1 MGQLAIAILDS
12 FSNQP
17 FSGNPAGV
25 CLLEN
30 AISQEL
36 MQQIAMEM
44 NLSETAFVE
53 RTADPAVFSLRWFTP
68 AVEVDLCGHATLA
81 SASWMFHERWV
92 KPEDTIQFKT
102 RSGILSVTKN
112 REGVCMDF
120 PLIPTA
126 MDTHPDH
133 VKTLFGATIKQA
145 AKLRGNWIFELEDE
159 MAVRNLTPDFAEL
172 AATSEEGFIVTAAGS
187 DEYDLVSRYF
197 GPNLG
202 INEDP
207 VTGFAH
213 CALVDYWHQK
223 TGKTSFKAYQASKRG
238 GTLFL
243 EKKGDRVLIQG
254 KAVVVLTGMLSI

>member
-1 MGQLAIAILDS
+1 MGQLPIALLDS

-30 AISQEL
+30 SISQDL

-53 RTADPAVFSLRWFTP
+53 RTSEPSVFSLRWFTP
-68 AVEVDLCGHATLA
+68 TVEVDLCGHATLA
-81 SASWMFHERWV
+81 SASWMFEEGWI
-92 KPEDTIQFKT
+92 KPEDPIHFQT
-102 RSGILSVTKN
+102 RSGILSVTKSGD
-112 REGVCMDF
+112 GVCMDF
-120 PLIPTA
+120 PLIPTTV
-126 MDTHPDH
+126 DTHPDH
-133 VKTLFGATIKQA
+133 PTTLFGGTLVQA
-145 AKLRGNWIFELEDE
+145 ARLRGNWIFELEDE
-159 MAVRNLTPDFAEL
+159 KAVRNLVPDFAVL

-187 DEYDLVSRYF
+187 SDYDLVSRYF

-213 CALVDYWHQK
+213 CALVDYWHKK

-238 GTLFL
+238 GELHL
-243 EKKGDRVLIQG
+243 EKKGDRVLIRG
-254 KAVVVLTGMLSI
+254 KAVVVLKGMLYL

>member
-1 MGQLAIAILDS
+1 MRQLAIAILDS
-12 FSNQP
+12 FTDRP

-30 AISQEL
+30 SISQEL

-53 RTADPAVFSLRWFTP
+53 RTGDPTVFSLRWFTP

-81 SASWMFHERWV
+81 SASCMFHEGWV
-92 KPEDTIQFKT
+92 KPEEVIQFQT
-102 RSGILSVTKN
+102 RSGILSVTK
-112 REGVCMDF
+112 RGEGVCMDF
-120 PLIPTA
+120 PLIPTTV
-126 MDTHPDH
+126 DTHPDH
-133 VKTLFGATIKQA
+133 PITLFGANLVQA
-145 AKLRGNWIFELEDE
+145 ARLRGNWIFELEDE
-159 MAVRNLTPDFAEL
+159 ADVRNLAPDFAVL

-187 DEYDLVSRYF
+187 GDYDLVSRYF

-202 INEDP
+202 IPEDP

-213 CALVDYWHQK
+213 CALVDYWYKK

-243 EKKGDRVLIQG
+243 EKNGDRVLIQG
-254 KAVVVLTGMLSI
+254 KAVVVLRGTLSI

>member
-1 MGQLAIAILDS
+1 MGQLAIAILDA
-12 FSNQP
+12 FSDQP

-30 AISQEL
+30 SISQAL

-53 RTADPAVFSLRWFTP
+53 RTSDPRIFSLRWFTP

-81 SASWMFHERWV
+81 SASWMFHEGWV
-92 KPEDTIQFKT
+92 KPEDTIHFQT

-112 REGVCMDF
+112 GEGVGMDF
-120 PLIPTA
+120 PLIPTEV
-126 MDTHPDH
+126 DTHPNH
-133 VKTLFGATIKQA
+133 ARTLFGAVLVQA
-145 AKLRGNWIFELEDE
+145 ARLRGNWIFELEDE
-159 MAVRNLTPDFAEL
+159 VVVRNLVPDFAVL

-187 DEYDLVSRYF
+187 SEYDLVSRYF

-213 CALVDYWHQK
+213 CALVDYWYKK

-238 GTLFL
+238 GLYFW
-243 EKKGDRVLIQG
+243 KKKEIG
-254 KAVVVLTGMLSI
+254 S

>member
-53 RTADPAVFSLRWFTP
+53 RTSDPRVFSLRWFTP

-81 SASWMFHERWV
+81 SASWMFHEGWV
-92 KPEDTIQFKT
+92 KPEDTIHFQT
-102 RSGILSVTKN
+102 RSGILSVTKTG
-112 REGVCMDF
+112 EGVCMDF
-120 PLIPTA
+120 PLIPTTV
-126 MDTHPDH
+126 DTHPDH
-133 VKTLFGATIKQA
+133 AKTLFGAVLVQA
-145 AKLRGNWIFELEDE
+145 ARLRGNWIFELEDE
-159 MAVRNLTPDFAEL
+159 MAVRNLSPDFAVL
-172 AATSEEGFIVTAAGS
+172 AATSDEGFIVTAAGS
-187 DEYDLVSRYF
+187 NEYDLVSRYF

-213 CALVDYWHQK
+213 CALVDYWYKK

-238 GTLFL
+238 GVLYL
-243 EKKGDRVLIQG
+243 EKKEDRVLIQG
-254 KAVVVLTGMLSI
+254 KAVVVFKGNLSI

>member
-12 FSNQP
+12 FSDQP

-30 AISQEL
+30 PISQDL

-53 RTADPAVFSLRWFTP
+53 RTGDPKVFSLRWFTP

-81 SASWMFHERWV
+81 SASWMFHEGWV
-92 KPEDTIQFKT
+92 KPEDTIQFQT
-102 RSGILSVTKN
+102 RSGILSVTK
-112 REGVCMDF
+112 RGEGVCMDF

-126 MDTHPDH
+126 VDTHPGH
-133 VKTLFGATIKQA
+133 PKTLFGADIVQA
-145 AKLRGNWIFELEDE
+145 ARLRGNWIFELADE
-159 MAVRNLTPDFAEL
+159 MTVRNLIPDFVEL

-187 DEYDLVSRYF
+187 GEYDLVSRYF

-223 TGKTSFKAYQASKRG
+223 TGKMSFKAYQASKRG
-238 GTLFL
+238 GVLYL
-243 EKKGDRVLIQG
+243 EKNEDRVLIQG
-254 KAVVVLTGMLSI
+254 NAVVVLSGNLLI